1 MRQSGKTPAQ
11 AVVKLAMLD
20 SDFVAEC
27 VAFLEE
33 EIRPHLQADV
43 SRYARGRQRV
53 WMGIQ
58 PPLDT
63 EQNHSGPFVAGHESR
78 TFWDMLTVI
87 FEETTVRTSRFADWF
102 PETALVSVGG
112 NIAAHRDATYADAWS
127 LGINFGACRWSI
139 ASERDGARPDFHM
152 NLVGGEVFM
161 FNAKHVHAVSEAAPD
176 RWAVNAWRFATGP
189 RAQEWD
195 IPGRLAAFRAQG

>member
-1 MRQSGKTPAQ
+1 MNQSGPTPAQ

-20 SDFVAEC
+20 GDFVARC

-33 EIRPHLQADV
+33 EVRPHLESDV

-53 WMGIQ
+53 WMGVQ

-63 EQNHSGPFVAGHESR
+63 ETNHSQPFTSGLACQ

-87 FEETTVRTSRFADWF
+87 SEETPWRTSRFANWF

-112 NIAAHRDATYADAWS
+112 NILPHRDATYADAWS
-127 LGINFGACRWSI
+127 LGINFGPCRWSI
-139 ASERDGARPDFHM
+139 ASDRESARPDFHM

-161 FNAKHVHAVSEAAPD
+161 FNAKHVHAVSEAAAD
-176 RWAVNAWRFATGP
+176 RWAINAWRFATGP
-189 RAQEWD
+189 RAQAWD
-195 IPGRLAAFRAQG
+195 IPGRLAAFRAQR